1 MIIEIKIVNQIQ
13 GSYTGYTI
21 SEQFSIILCD
31 PNCKDDN
38 ARFLT
43 IPLKSLSHQVTCA
56 FLA

>member
-43 IPLKSLSHQVTCA
+43 VPFKP
-56 FLA
+56 